1 MSRKRYSKRYGGGTE
16 EGTEERTK
24 EGNVHRIV
32 YYVVLFYG
40 GERGFLEILHR
51 SELMEGGGFALVK
64 VVRVLF
70 AREQ

>member
-1 MSRKRYSKRYGGGTE
+1 MSRKMCSKRYGGGTE

-51 SELMEGGGFALVK
+51 SELMEG
-64 VVRVLF
+64 
-70 AREQ
+70 